1 MSSDMD
7 GAWINVL
14 TGTPL
19 QIPLGQN
26 INNKSGPVTDGTY
39 AAFIALMFV
48 GLLLSIFLCDADK
61 VIRKD
66 GSKVILM
73 KNPSW
78 KTEFKGLWETLYN
91 DPWIL
96 LLFPMFFASNVFYTY
111 QNNGLNATH
120 FNTRT
125 RSLNSLLYWLSQII
139 GAVIIGYCLDYS
151 KIRRSVRAKISLG
164 VLLTVTMVVWGGG
177 YAWQAKQVTRQ
188 EAKLPG
194 FVAVDWEDGG
204 ERFIGPMFLYFFY
217 GFFDAVWQT
226 MIYWYM
232 GALSNSGRK
241 AANLAGFY
249 KVSYQSFQ
257 TRVVCLRRDVLTVT
271 KSQGIQSAGAACFW
285 AMDNAEVSY
294 DSIFYA
300 TWGLLIVALIFAAPV
315 VWTRIQD
322 TVTLEEDLKFSD
334 ETVEDVIVGGAAA
347 AALDK
352 HEKQE
357 A

>member
-1 MSSDMD
+1 
-7 GAWINVL
+7 VL

-19 QIPLGQN
+19 QIPLAQN

-61 VIRKD
+61 VIRQD

-78 KTEFKGLWETLYN
+78 KTEFKGLWETLYT

-111 QNNGLNATH
+111 QNNGVNATH

-151 KIRRSVRAKISLG
+151 KIRRSVRAKISLV

-188 EAKLPG
+188 QAKEDG
-194 FVAVDWEDGG
+194 YVAVDWEDGG

-249 KVSYQSFQ
+249 KVSSPALC
-257 TRVVCLRRDVLTVT
+257 RSLPGRDANGNT
-271 KSQGIQSAGAACFW
+271 SQGIQSAGAACFW

-294 DSIFYA
+294 DAIFYA
-300 TWGLLIVALIFAAPV
+300 TWGLLIVSLIFAAPV

-334 ETVEDVIVGGAAA
+334 ETVEDIIVGGAAA
-347 AALDK
+347 AALNK
-352 HEKQE
+352 HEKHE